1 MPSSGLPLNSQ
12 GFFDVLLVSRGK
24 TSDFAF
30 KNYKMQAKIGRNFKG
45 FLRAFSRV
53 YDGIMLS
60 LKSLKQGLIIPLK
73 NALYF

>member
-1 MPSSGLPLNSQ
+1 MPSSGLALNSQ
-12 GFFDVLLVSRGK
+12 GFFDVLLVSLGK

-45 FLRAFSRV
+45 VLRAFSRV

-60 LKSLKQGLIIPLK
+60 HSSLKKGLIKSPK
-73 NALYF
+73 KALYF